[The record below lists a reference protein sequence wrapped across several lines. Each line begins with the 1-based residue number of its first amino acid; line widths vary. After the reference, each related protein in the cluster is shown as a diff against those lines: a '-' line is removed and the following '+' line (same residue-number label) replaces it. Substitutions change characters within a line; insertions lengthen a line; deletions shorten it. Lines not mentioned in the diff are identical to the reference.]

1 MKCKN
6 NLPPDH
12 AYHKSKTEKQWRK
25 AGRALREDAVGCSLH
40 PNQMSACVTATYY
53 TFEETRAASD
63 EEMQQWKDERNKRRR
78 ELRAEK
84 RAARQQAE
92 SEARLANAKAERE
105 RQMLM
110 STDRKKII
118 CLDLETTGLD
128 KYADEILQISAI
140 DGNGEVLINEYIKP
154 ERASSWE
161 AAEAVNGISPEMV
174 SECSSIRE
182 RLPEIQNLINAADLV
197 VGYNIDFDLGFLRQ
211 AGVSIPKEAVIY
223 DVMTAFAEI
232 YGEWNEYFHDYKWQK
247 LQTCAEYYGYTG
259 DGSFHD
265 SLEDV
270 RATLYCFYKILNS

>member
-12 AYHKSKTEKQWRK
+12 PYFESKTEKQWRK
-25 AGRALREDAVGCSLH
+25 AGRVIQKDAVGCRLH
-40 PNQMSACVTATYY
+40 PSQMSACVTAVYY
-53 TFEETRAASD
+53 TFAETRAASN
-63 EEMQQWKDERNKRRR
+63 EEMQQWKDERNERRR
-78 ELRAEK
+78 ELRAER
-84 RAARQQAE
+84 RAAKQKAE
-92 SEARLANAKAERE
+92 SEARLANEKAEKE

-128 KYADEILQISAI
+128 KDVDEILQISAI

-161 AAEAVNGISPEMV
+161 SAEAVNGISPEMV
-174 SECSSIRE
+174 SGCSSIRK
-182 RLPEIQNLINAADLV
+182 RLPEIQNLINAADLI

-211 AGVSIPKEAVIY
+211 LGINIPQKTVIY
-223 DVMTAFAEI
+223 DVMAAFAEI
-232 YGEWNEYFHDYKWQK
+232 YGEWNEYFRDYKWQK
-247 LQTCAEYYGYTG
+247 LQTCATYYGYAG
-259 DGSFHD
+259 DGAFHD

-270 RATLYCFYKILNS
+270 RATLYCFYAMQNS